1 MKQKLILALFMLSLG
16 IISAQA
22 QGAGLSQGEAVK
34 AQTPT
39 TTKAKKTCP
48 NCGITMGNITYPW
61 QHESW
66 CPHYRSQ
73 GGGSS
78 SSRSSSSSSS
88 SYTAAS
94 AATTAL
100 GALLSGWVAES
111 FSKKTTPSPIR
122 QKQEA
127 QQKKLKE
134 EVNYARCMYIQSMLA
149 DEKFWE
155 VGDYAVVQGTYKY
168 EGRQAFGIINKKT
181 GKYVLDPNKKE
192 YEDGDFGLQRRLHLG
207 KRIVDVD
214 DKHFLWAQIRLL
226 PPPEGD
232 PSGKPFVFIKF
243 TKKFDKKDKIW
254 SVDTHDW
261 FQITDDDNLEPLDN
275 SGYSVSQKYDL
286 KLSEKNFNLIVKRGG
301 KVGYY
306 ELFNDDNYSYNPIS
320 GNAESVT
327 STTLY
332 SKVLIPI
339 QYDSI
344 VSIGDARRAFM
355 GKEYD
360 LYLYNFKDF
369 TKAPDA
375 MKQFETLEIR
385 RIGKN
390 IMYIASINGRYGLV
404 NSKGEIILPLVYGK
418 ETKFIEYYKTISY
431 TLWYEQEASKY
442 IDKKGEFEKTDHF
455 EARMKDAK
463 MQEDYL
469 REVMADAPQ
478 RYLAEKVPNKEN
490 LKLTLGEYDADK
502 ECFPISLAIAPWNI
516 FMLPVPIADAKEFK
530 TEFESIKASATK
542 TAQLGIRYDAPSIET
557 ITFTTNGRKVYKY
570 GE

>member
-16 IISAQA
+16 IIGAQA
-22 QGAGLSQGEAVK
+22 QGAGLSYGEAVK
-34 AQTPT
+34 APAPT
-39 TTKAKKTCP
+39 AMKAKKTCP

-73 GGGSS
+73 SGGSS
-78 SSRSSSSSSS
+78 SSRSSSSVSSGAA
-88 SYTAAS
+88 YTAAS

-192 YEDGDFGLQRRLHLG
+192 YKDGDFGLQRRLHLG
-207 KRIVDVD
+207 KKIVDVD
-214 DKHFLWAQIRLL
+214 DKHFLRAQIRLL

-232 PSGKPFVFIKF
+232 PSGKPFVFADYMKEYREKYKNWE
-243 TKKFDKKDKIW
+243 TV
-254 SVDTHDW
+254 SCHW
-261 FQITDDDNLEPLDN
+261 FLITDDEKLEPLDRN
-275 SGYSVSQKYDL
+275 GTYAY
-286 KLSEKNFNLIVKRGG
+286 NLVKRRG
-301 KVGYY
+301 KVGAYY
-306 ELFNDDNYSYNPIS
+306 LMNYDHPYYDSIS
-320 GNAESVT
+320 QKPDYTREVR
-327 STTLY
+327 STDLY
-332 SKVLIPI
+332 CKVRIPI

-344 VSIGDARRAFM
+344 VSIGDASRAYI
-355 GKEYD
+355 GKEFD
-360 LYLYNFKDF
+360 LYLHDKYLSDNTPY
-369 TKAPDA
+369 TKANDA
-375 MKQFETLEIR
+375 MKLFDTLEKR
-385 RIGKN
+385 VVGN
-390 IMYIASINGRYGLV
+390 NTMYIASINGRYGLV

-463 MQEDYL
+463 MQEEYL

-502 ECFPISLAIAPWNI
+502 ECFPISLTIAPWNI

>member
-16 IISAQA
+16 IIGAQA

-34 AQTPT
+34 TPAPT
-39 TTKAKKTCP
+39 ATKAKKTCP

-61 QHESW
+61 QHEEW
-66 CPHYRSQ
+66 CPYYRSQ

-78 SSRSSSSSSS
+78 SSRSSSSSSG

-100 GALLSGWVAES
+100 GALLSGLIS
-111 FSKKTTPSPIR
+111 NNKSSQKTTS
-122 QKQEA
+122 A
-127 QQKKLKE
+127 YDQQKARKE
-134 EVNYARCMYIQSMLA
+134 KSLNNRREYNSMYIQSMLA

-181 GKYVLDPNKKE
+181 GKYVFDPNKKE
-192 YEDGDFGLQRRLHLG
+192 YKDGDFGLQRRFHLG
-207 KRIVDVD
+207 KKIVDSED
-214 DKHFLWAQIRLL
+214 EKFTQAQIRLL

-232 PSGKPFVFIKF
+232 PSGKPFVFFKF
-243 TKKFDKKDKIW
+243 MSKYDKKDKKW
-254 SVDTHDW
+254 RRDSHYW
-261 FQITDDDNLEPLDN
+261 FQITDDDKLEPLDN
-275 SGYSVSQKYDL
+275 SGYSYIQKRDL
-286 KLSEKNFNLIVKRGG
+286 LLSEKNYNLIVKRGG

-306 ELFNDDNYSYNPIS
+306 ELLNDDRYSYNPIS

-344 VSIGDARRAFM
+344 ASIGDARRAFI

-431 TLWYEQEASKY
+431 TLWYEHEASKY
-442 IDKKGEFEKTDHF
+442 INKKGEFEKTDHF

-463 MQEDYL
+463 MQEEYL

-542 TAQLGIRYDAPSIET
+542 TAQLGIRYDAPSVES
-557 ITFTTNGRKVYKY
+557 ITFTTNSGKKYKY